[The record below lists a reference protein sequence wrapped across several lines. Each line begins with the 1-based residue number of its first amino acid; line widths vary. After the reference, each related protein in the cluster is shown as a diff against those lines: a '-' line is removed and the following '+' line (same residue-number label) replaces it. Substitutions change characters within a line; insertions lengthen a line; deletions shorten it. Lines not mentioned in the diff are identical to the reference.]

1 MFCINERDFVKNA
14 FLILIV
20 IFTIQ
25 SFPQQKQEFRA
36 TWLTNVDSYVLTS
49 DNSIIEAV
57 NYLSSIGIN
66 VIFPVVYN
74 KGYTL
79 YPSAIMDSLFG
90 KPVIPETGFQNR
102 DFLERLVIES
112 HRVGI
117 EVIPWFEFGFSSSY
131 SQNGGHI
138 VAKFPH
144 WATKNNQG
152 NLVVKN
158 GFDWLSGI
166 NPEVQDYML
175 SLIMEVIDGYDVD
188 GVQGDDRLPAMP
200 VEGGYDS
207 VTVAIYKSEH
217 SGASP
222 PTFAGNTAWKRWRAD
237 KLNEF
242 FIRMKD
248 SVKSRSQHLILSSS
262 PTPFPWGYD
271 EYLQDSRSWA
281 QLGMVDNIIPQLYRY
296 DYSGYQS
303 TLNQSLTQIRSVNPD
318 IYFAGV
324 LTKAGTYV
332 ITPSL
337 LSQKI
342 QLNRANNVK
351 GECTFFYEALRA
363 NNNQIGELLKTEFY
377 NESALV
383 PYRNGKIWRPK
394 ATIKNENE
402 QGAVTAGTW
411 SSYPQSGFNGGIIRT
426 NETAS
431 YASIEYNID
440 VPFSAHFDIYGFMVP
455 NSPWTQN
462 ARYVI
467 YSDNDSIEVIVNQAD
482 FNRKGWQKIGA
493 VYLTSGNK
501 KVMKIDNTYLE
512 TGKYLIADAVMMMI
526 NRKLSPDV
534 VITGIKDEQNN
545 EFLTVA
551 EYWLSQNY
559 PNPFNPVTTIKFS
572 VPIIPSSLV
581 PRPVSLKVFD
591 VLGREVATLINEE
604 KAPGSYEVKWDAT
617 KFSSGVYFY
626 RLSTGG
632 FNETRKMILLR

>member
-1 MFCINERDFVKNA
+1 
-14 FLILIV
+14 
-20 IFTIQ
+20 
-25 SFPQQKQEFRA
+25 
-36 TWLTNVDSYVLTS
+36 
-49 DNSIIEAV
+49 
-57 NYLSSIGIN
+57 
-66 VIFPVVYN
+66 
-74 KGYTL
+74 
-79 YPSAIMDSLFG
+79 
-90 KPVIPETGFQNR
+90 
-102 DFLERLVIES
+102 
-112 HRVGI
+112 
-117 EVIPWFEFGFSSSY
+117 
-131 SQNGGHI
+131 
-138 VAKFPH
+138 
-144 WATKNNQG
+144 
-152 NLVVKN
+152 
-158 GFDWLSGI
+158 
-166 NPEVQDYML
+166 
-175 SLIMEVIDGYDVD
+175 
-188 GVQGDDRLPAMP
+188 
-200 VEGGYDS
+200 
-207 VTVAIYKSEH
+207 
-217 SGASP
+217 
-222 PTFAGNTAWKRWRAD
+222 
-237 KLNEF
+237 
-242 FIRMKD
+242 MKD

-281 QLGMVDNIIPQLYRY
+281 QLGMVDNIITQLYRY

-342 QLNRANNVK
+342 QLNRVNNVK

-363 NNNQIGELLKTEFY
+363 NNNQIGELLKIDFY
-377 NESALV
+377 NEPALV

-402 QGAVTAGTW
+402 QGAVTTGTW

-426 NETAS
+426 NETTS

-482 FNRKGWQKIGA
+482 FNRKGWQKIGT

-501 KVMKIDNTYLE
+501 KVMKIDNTYLG

-545 EFLTVA
+545 ESLTVA

-559 PNPFNPVTTIKFS
+559 PNPFNPVTIIKFS

-591 VLGREVATLINEE
+591 VLGREIATLINEE

-617 KFSSGVYFY
+617 NFSSGVYFY